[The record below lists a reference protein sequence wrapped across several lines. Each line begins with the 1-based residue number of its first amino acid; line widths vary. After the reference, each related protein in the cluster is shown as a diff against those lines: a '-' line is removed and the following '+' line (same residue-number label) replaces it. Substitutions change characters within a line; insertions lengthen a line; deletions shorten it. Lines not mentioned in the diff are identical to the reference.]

1 LCSNHGMRRADG
13 LRCQI
18 RFWLRPISGLHCESQ
33 SPTEPSLLM
42 RPGTEPR
49 PHCIPMH
56 NDCREGGGGH
66 CCIAIVRRTCD
77 PEPNVRAA
85 EPNPIRL
92 QSTGPG
98 TRPPVSTVKRLRS
111 GCFKSN
117 RTPPERRRVAGPF
130 QADGSD
136 TAGRGRGRRGVVG
149 CFQVTGPTF
158 LLMPP

>member
-1 LCSNHGMRRADG
+1 
-13 LRCQI
+13 
-18 RFWLRPISGLHCESQ
+18 
-33 SPTEPSLLM
+33 M
-42 RPGTEPR
+42 RPGGPSRGPIVYRFIT
-49 PHCIPMH
+49 I
-56 NDCREGGGGH
+56 DGEGGGGH

-85 EPNPIRL
+85 EPSPIRL

-117 RTPPERRRVAGPF
+117 RMAPERRRVAGPF

-136 TAGRGRGRRGVVG
+136 TVGRGRGRRGVVG
-149 CFQVTGPTF
+149 FQVTGPTF